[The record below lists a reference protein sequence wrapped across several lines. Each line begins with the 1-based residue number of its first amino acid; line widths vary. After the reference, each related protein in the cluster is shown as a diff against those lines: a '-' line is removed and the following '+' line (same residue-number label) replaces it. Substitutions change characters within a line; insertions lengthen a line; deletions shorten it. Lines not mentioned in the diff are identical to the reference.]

1 MRMFVAMLFGTASGI
16 LGHCLCYI
24 NGPIFDNR
32 NPSVREECFPH
43 LLDSEGCSSCGGN
56 HGCMR

>member
-1 MRMFVAMLFGTASGI
+1 MAVLRMFVAMLFGTASGI
-16 LGHCLCYI
+16 PGQLFVLYQWTY
-24 NGPIFDNR
+24 PL
-32 NPSVREECFPH
+32 VREECFPH